1 MTTLSTRIE
10 RFKAAGQLS
19 GADIAHALEL
29 SERTGEPLDQILSQL
44 GLMSETALA
53 ELMAEESGLDLISDS
68 ALAAAPDDAVTAL
81 SRQINLEFLRRERI
95 APLALADGRLAVAV
109 VDPAHTVAL
118 DGVRF
123 ATGLELDAGIVSI
136 SQFNRLFQDRYAGAQ
151 LAETELEGGD
161 VTADA
166 ERLKDLAS
174 AAPTVRLV
182 NLLITN
188 AVEARASDIHIEPG
202 PRDAEVRYRVDGVL
216 RTERAVASA
225 QALALVSRIKVLA
238 ELDIAERRRPQDGRL
253 SLPVAGRSIDLR
265 VSIVPAQYGEGVV
278 IRLLDPDS
286 SLHAL
291 EHLGYSGQVAGVAQK
306 ALQKPHGLI
315 LVTGPTGSGKTT
327 SLYAFLRQLADGERK
342 ILTIE
347 DPIEYRLAGIAQSQT
362 NAAIGVTF
370 ASALRSFLRHDP
382 DVVMVGEI
390 RDAETA
396 QTAVQAA
403 MTGHLVLSTVHTNDA
418 PSAILRLIDMGVEDY
433 LLASTLVAVFGQRL
447 VRRHCPACAGAGCEA
462 CGGTGFK
469 GRIALAEAFEV
480 TEDMRG
486 AIRGARFEQ
495 DLTGP
500 LDAQGFVPMAE
511 DGRRKLEAGVTSPEE
526 VLRALGEGGALK

>member
-1 MTTLSTRIE
+1 MTTLSSRIE
-10 RFKAAGQLS
+10 RFRAAGELS
-19 GADIAHALEL
+19 GADVAHALEL
-29 SERTGEPLDQILSQL
+29 VERTGEPVDQILSQL
-44 GLMSETALA
+44 GLMSEAALA
-53 ELMAEESGLDLISDS
+53 STLSGESDVPLAEDGWISAGTTEALETLQTGLN
-68 ALAAAPDDAVTAL
+68 P
-81 SRQINLEFLRRERI
+81 EFLRRERI
-95 APLALADGRLAVAV
+95 LPLSLEGETLRVAL
-109 VDPAHTVAL
+109 VDPLHQTAL
-118 DGVRF
+118 DGVAF
-123 ATGLELDAGIVSI
+123 ATRRSLAPCVVTI
-136 SQFNRLFQDRYAGAQ
+136 SQFNRLFQDRFSPAQ
-151 LAETELEGGD
+151 AEEDELSGTD
-161 VTADA
+161 VSADA

-174 AAPTVRLV
+174 AAPTIRLV
-182 NLLITN
+182 NLLISN

-202 PRDAEVRYRVDGVL
+202 ARDAEVRYRVDGVL
-216 RTERAVASA
+216 RSERSVASA

-253 SLPVAGRSIDLR
+253 SLPVGGRSIDLR
-265 VSIVPAQYGEGVV
+265 VSIVPGQYGEGVV

-286 SLHAL
+286 SLHDL
-291 EHLGYSGQVAGVAQK
+291 EQLGYSSQVADVARR
-306 ALQKPHGLI
+306 ALTKPHGLI

-347 DPIEYRLAGIAQSQT
+347 DPIEYRLSGIAQSQT
-362 NAAIGVTF
+362 NPAIGVTF

-390 RDAETA
+390 RDVETA

-447 VRRHCPACAGAGCEA
+447 VRRHCPECAGAGCPS
-462 CGGTGFK
+462 CGDTGYR

-480 TEDMRG
+480 TEPMRA
-486 AIRGARFEQ
+486 AIRGARQ
-495 DLTGP
+495 DEDLRAA
-500 LDAQGFVPMAE
+500 LEAQGFVPMAE
-511 DGRRKLEAGVTSPEE
+511 DGRAKLEAGLTSPDD
-526 VLRALGEGGALK
+526 VLRALGQGREG